1 MSITINSN
9 LAATQSSLS
18 MKRVSERLSKS
29 LMRLSSGQRIVSP
42 ADDAGGLAVGMKLQS
57 SLRRA
62 TASMHNTQNG
72 ISFLQMQD
80 SVLKIVGD
88 IVDRMSELKSFYNDV
103 SKNDKD
109 RETYNH
115 EFRELQ
121 KELNSLKGQKFNG
134 VSLFAT
140 LEPDNNPLKIITSDD
155 GKGEHIELNRLGLF
169 ENMKSRYGADGV
181 LNTGS
186 SGSFRQ
192 LIGDF
197 VRDGGISDANPG
209 YTSMNFAK
217 GSVVYKTGGL
227 SHDSG
232 YFMALTDLSA
242 GVKIEDTASPTT
254 QWIRIADAQGN
265 GFAEAYPSAPEFDPY
280 SQKYNSKGDK
290 VAYLKDD
297 LIKVPAHWASSGSY
311 LFLRAEVDV
320 PQGMTLNDIFNLDSS
335 GNMTNI
341 GDGKYFTFVGEDS
354 LDGAKPTTEYIR
366 ANINHP
372 EPASTALVG
381 TASIAAANLI
391 SLIKAG
397 AANNYTPDYLKV
409 SLSGVST
416 VVAPAFNWDLSE
428 YNNLASYNQG
438 DIVFDEDKVSIF
450 QMANTVKG
458 TWGAGNYGKGDY
470 VLYDGKWH
478 QVTDESGASSTDMP
492 FNPDTTST
500 FKNTSSYNE
509 GNGILASNGKEILV
523 ATDKMKGEFNPFA
536 DYEVGDVVHQG
547 SQFFKFDADTAE
559 ALSTNWTQKSW
570 AEGSIVRYN
579 GSFFYR
585 NSGAGAS
592 GASDS
597 YPGSATGTGWTNLG
611 SSLSAID
618 SADGNITKVTLN
630 GASTTAGVTSSAAD
644 GTGAYFDKSPF
655 QSYNA
660 AGVYIGDP
668 AANNGSTGTVS
679 RTADYQDVSNGK
691 YWSKTHYGALEGLTV
706 KTSYQYGDNI
716 HYQGKNYIYV
726 SQLSSDHHTFLDGA
740 DPAAGYTEFD
750 VLKKMGAVIELPMYV
765 DTVAGGGQNV
775 PAGVYYK
782 PNQSLEFVDRLST
795 SGDVRTAGAERRTDA
810 PLPPGDEI
818 FGSADDQFYGGLNA
832 GNDGIFGT
840 ADDYYASTIDPS
852 VAKSGGQVDADADNN
867 KDLLDTSYGLQ
878 DFSVADFVDYI
889 QSVANFR
896 AVNGGTMSRLSYAT
910 SMLEENKVNLE
921 AATSR
926 IMDADMALEAS
937 RMAQQSVLMQAA
949 ASMVTQANQMNSIV
963 LQLLQ

>member
-1 MSITINSN
+1 
-9 LAATQSSLS
+9 
-18 MKRVSERLSKS
+18 
-29 LMRLSSGQRIVSP
+29 
-42 ADDAGGLAVGMKLQS
+42 
-57 SLRRA
+57 
-62 TASMHNTQNG
+62 
-72 ISFLQMQD
+72 MQD

-103 SKNDKD
+103 SKNEKD

-121 KELNSLKGQKFNG
+121 KELKSLKGQKFNG

-232 YFMALTDLSA
+232 YFMALTDVEA
-242 GVKIEDTASPTT
+242 GVKIADTASPTS

-297 LIKVPAHWASSGSY
+297 IIKVPAHWASSGSY

-354 LDGAKPTTEYIR
+354 LDGAKPTTEFVR

-372 EPASTALVG
+372 EPTSVALSNN
-381 TASIAAANLI
+381 TSIAAA
-391 SLIKAG
+391 SLITLLKAN
-397 AANNYTPDYLKV
+397 AANNYTPGVVRV
-409 SLSGVST
+409 SISGTPT
-416 VVAPAFNWDLSE
+416 VITPSFNWDLTE
-428 YNNLASYNQG
+428 YNNKVSYNHG
-438 DIVFDEDKVSIF
+438 DIVFDENRASIF
-450 QMANTVKG
+450 QMASTVQG
-458 TWGAGNYGKGDY
+458 TWGSGRYSKGDY
-470 VLYDGKWH
+470 VLYDSKWH
-478 QVTDESGASSTDMP
+478 QVTSDNGATANDRP
-492 FNPDTTST
+492 FNPDDTSAFIAT
-500 FKNTSSYNE
+500 VPYSSGEAVKDGNGQITVATDKLKGEWNSFADYANGDVLYENGKYYSLDATAASGLSNNWSAGTHAVNTMVRYNGEHYIRINSTSSAAA
-509 GNGILASNGKEILV
+509 GNPTVSLGTGWQQISGLAGILASAASNKGAISDVTATV
-523 ATDKMKGEFNPFA
+523 ATEAN
-536 DYEVGDVVHQG
+536 
-547 SQFFKFDADTAE
+547 TA
-559 ALSTNWTQKSW
+559 
-570 AEGSIVRYN
+570 
-579 GSFFYR
+579 
-585 NSGAGAS
+585 
-592 GASDS
+592 
-597 YPGSATGTGWTNLG
+597 SATGN
-611 SSLSAID
+611 
-618 SADGNITKVTLN
+618 
-630 GASTTAGVTSSAAD
+630 
-644 GTGAYFDKSPF
+644 YFKTSPF
-655 QSYNA
+655 QAYNTS
-660 AGVYIGDP
+660 GEYIGDP
-668 AANNGSTGTVS
+668 SENNGSTGTIS
-679 RTADYQDVSNGK
+679 LTKDYQNVNNAK

-706 KTSYQYGDNI
+706 NTSYQYGDNI

-726 SQLSSDHHTFLDGA
+726 SHLSSDHHTFLDGA
-740 DPAAGYTEFD
+740 DPATGFTEFD

>member
-9 LAATQSSLS
+9 LAATSSALS

-42 ADDAGGLAVGMKLQS
+42 SDDAGGLAVGMKLQS

-155 GKGEHIELNRLGLF
+155 GKGDHIELNRLGLF

-209 YTSMNFAK
+209 YTSMNFSK

-232 YFMALTDLSA
+232 YFMALTDVEA
-242 GVKIEDTASPTT
+242 GVKISDTASPTS

-297 LIKVPAHWASSGSY
+297 IIKVPAHWASSGSY

-341 GDGKYFTFVGEDS
+341 GAGKYFTFVGEDS
-354 LDGAKPTTEYIR
+354 LDGAKPTTEYVR

-372 EPASTALVG
+372 EPTSVALSNN
-381 TASIAAANLI
+381 TSIAAA
-391 SLIKAG
+391 SLITLLQAN
-397 AANNYTPDYLKV
+397 AANNYTPGVVRV
-409 SLSGVST
+409 SISGTPT
-416 VVAPAFNWDLSE
+416 VITPSFNWDLSE
-428 YNNLASYNQG
+428 YNNKVSYNHG
-438 DIVFDEDKVSIF
+438 DIVFDENKASIF
-450 QMANTVKG
+450 QMASTVQG
-458 TWGAGNYGKGDY
+458 TWGSGRYSKGDY
-470 VLYDGKWH
+470 VLYDSKWH
-478 QVTDESGASSTDMP
+478 QVTSTNGATANDRP
-492 FNPDTTST
+492 FNPDDTSAFIAT
-500 FKNTSSYNE
+500 EPYSSGE
-509 GNGILASNGKEILV
+509 AVRDGNGQITV
-523 ATDKMKGEFNPFA
+523 ATDKMKGEWNSFA
-536 DYEVGDVVHQG
+536 DYANGDVLYDNGKYFQL
-547 SQFFKFDADTAE
+547 DTA
-559 ALSTNWTQKSW
+559 AASGLSNNWSAGTH
-570 AEGSIVRYN
+570 AVNTMVRYN
-579 GSFFYR
+579 GEHYIR
-585 NSGAGAS
+585 INS
-592 GASDS
+592 
-597 YPGSATGTGWTNLG
+597 
-611 SSLSAID
+611 
-618 SADGNITKVTLN
+618 
-630 GASTTAGVTSSAAD
+630 TSSAAAGNPTVSL
-644 GTGAYFDKSPF
+644 GTGWQQISGLDNIRSSSATNKGTITDITATVSSEAGTANDAGAYFKKSPF
-655 QSYNA
+655 QAYNTS
-660 AGVYIGDP
+660 GDYIGDP
-668 AANNGSTGTVS
+668 SANNGSTGTIS
-679 RTADYQDVSNGK
+679 LTKDYQNVNNAK

-706 KTSYQYGDNI
+706 NTSYQYGDNI
-716 HYQGKNYIYV
+716 NHQGKNYIYV
-726 SQLSSDHHTFLDGA
+726 SHLSSDHHTFLDGA

-852 VAKSGGQVDADADNN
+852 VAKSGGQVDADSDNN